1 MRITSGLLK
10 SRLIKEPRGIRP
22 TQDKVRKALF
32 DTMRPKVPDSCF
44 LELFAGS
51 GAVGIEALSNGAK
64 EVIFVE
70 KDKRCCKAIQDNLG
84 QLGFISKSKDLNEG
98 ISIFATDAFKT
109 MDFFHKNNKKFDIV
123 FLDPPYY
130 MDLAKKALQ
139 KLSACDILAPRGMIV
154 AEHNKRDILDSHVG
168 DLTCF
173 KQKRYGDKFLSFY
186 SKINNE

>member
-10 SRLIKEPRGIRP
+10 SRTIKEPRNIRP

-32 DTMRPKVPDSCF
+32 DTLQAKVPDSCF

-70 KDKRCCKAIQDNLG
+70 KDRRCCKVIQDNLG
-84 QLGFISKSKDLNEG
+84 QLGLMTKPKRLPENV
-98 ISIFATDAFKT
+98 SILATDSFKAI
-109 MDFFHKNNKKFDIV
+109 DFFDKNNKRFDIV

-139 KLSACDILAPRGMIV
+139 KLSACDILAPHGLIV
-154 AEHNKRDILDSHVG
+154 AEHNKRDILDSCIG

-186 SKINNE
+186 SKIIAE